1 MAKLDKA
8 SGECLKIVLKGFSVE
23 HTITSLSKDIG
34 NTRMGIWKTLKKL
47 QADKL
52 MLLMPAGKGKTSTY
66 LARLNWENPLVEK
79 ILILL
84 LTEEALKYPRWLAN
98 FSELE
103 NKADFTI
110 LYGSILHSSKEVND
124 IDLLGVVSDK
134 KKLRGIHQII
144 DKIQIT
150 QIKKIHSMN
159 FTEEEL
165 RKELISQKNPAFIDA
180 IKKGVILFG
189 QEKFIKFVKNKL
201 EKKYIV

>member
-8 SGECLKIVLKGFSVE
+8 SGECLKIILKDFSVE

-47 QADKL
+47 QSDKL
-52 MLLMPAGKGKTSTY
+52 IILMPAGKGKTSTY
-66 LARLNWENPLVEK
+66 LIRLNWENKLVEK
-79 ILILL
+79 MLVML
-84 LTEEALKYPRWLAN
+84 LTEEALKHPRWLDN

-103 NKADFTI
+103 DKADFII
-110 LYGSILHSSKEVND
+110 LYGSILHSPKEASD
-124 IDLLGVVSDK
+124 IDILGVVSDK
-134 KKLRGIHQII
+134 KKFIQIHKTI

-165 RKELISQKNPAFIDA
+165 RKELISQKNPSFIDA
-180 IKKGVILFG
+180 LKKGSILFG

-201 EKKYIV
+201 EKKYIG

>member
-8 SGECLKIVLKGFSVE
+8 SGECLKIILKDFSVE

-47 QADKL
+47 QSDKL
-52 MLLMPAGKGKTSTY
+52 IILIPAGKGKTSTY
-66 LARLNWENPLVEK
+66 LARLNWENPLLAK
-79 ILILL
+79 NLSLI
-84 LTEEALKYPRWLAN
+84 LTEEAMKNQRWLDN
-98 FSELE
+98 FKELE
-103 NKADFTI
+103 DKGDFII
-110 LYGSILHSSKEVND
+110 LYGSILHSPKEAKD
-124 IDLLGVVSDK
+124 IDVLGVVSDK
-134 KKLRGIHQII
+134 KKFIQIHKII

-165 RKELISQKNPAFIDA
+165 KKELTSQKNPAFIDT

-189 QEKFIKFVKNKL
+189 QEKFIKFIENLNIK
-201 EKKYIV
+201 